1 MQQPAIRYLS
11 ISLIMA
17 LLSGTTPA
25 IAQTKVKSVS
35 APKFHF
41 SKEDSVELRAKEDSL
56 TALGVKLVDEPDVSN
71 RFQADSQFTRTL
83 VRALKTPYSF
93 EYPFDSLQNISH
105 LYSPDSTFRLFTWEI
120 TIDEDNYRRHGAIQM
135 RMPDGSLKLFVLI
148 DRTPEM
154 TRALDTVTNNTYWV
168 GNIYYRIVEKKYN
181 GKKYYTLL
189 GYDEHTFLSTR
200 KWIEVLTF
208 DEEGKPVFGGNYFS
222 FPATDPDK
230 PAGPISRFMIE
241 YKKDGRARLQY
252 DDDLGLIIYD
262 HLVSESND
270 QGKPAT
276 FIPDGDYEGFR
287 WVNGKWVHI
296 EKVFN
301 FKLMDGQAPVP
312 NPIKPNPKGGPGS
325 N

>member
-1 MQQPAIRYLS
+1 MLQPAIRYLLFTLPVAL
-11 ISLIMA
+11 SLLVAAAPADGQVKAKI
-17 LLSGTTPA
+17 TP
-25 IAQTKVKSVS
+25 V
-35 APKFHF
+35 APKTFI
-41 SKEDSVELRAKEDSL
+41 SKEDLADIRAKEDSL
-56 TALGVKLVDEPDVSN
+56 TALGTKMVDEPDVSS
-71 RFQADSQFTRTL
+71 RFQADSQFTRTF

-105 LYSPDSTFRLFTWEI
+105 IYAPDSTFRIFTWEI

-148 DRTPEM
+148 DRTPM
-154 TRALDTVTNNTYWV
+154 MDHPLDTVTNNTYWV
-168 GNIYYRIVEKKYN
+168 GNIYYRIIEKKYN

-208 DEEGKPVFGGNYFS
+208 DAEGNPVFGGNYFS
-222 FPATDPDK
+222 FQASDPDH
-230 PAGPISRFMIE
+230 PTGEIDRFMIE

-252 DDDLGLIIYD
+252 DNDMGLIIYD
-262 HLVSESND
+262 HLVSETND
-270 QGKPAT
+270 QGKAST
-276 FIPDGDYEGFR
+276 LIPDGDYEGFR

-301 FKLMDGQAPVP
+301 FKLQDGQAPVP
-312 NPIKPNPKGGPGS
+312 NPLPPKPNGGP
-325 N
+325 